1 MLIVSPQLLQRTL
14 IAFAVFALVGIA
26 WSVSAAKRDVRRGA
40 YLVLLSLSL
49 SLIFALTFPVEL
61 DLLTGSYPSIQ
72 SGIRSVEMGFS
83 LNALMRALS
92 SFADTP
98 EKVANIALY
107 VPFGFFAQVVMR
119 RGWLVVGSG
128 AALSLLVELWQCF
141 AVIRHGSVADLLHN
155 TTGVVLGVLA
165 FWVFGF
171 VSRLFRPRRAH
182 QTSSDR
188 G

>member
-92 SFADTP
+92 SF
-98 EKVANIALY
+98 
-107 VPFGFFAQVVMR
+107 
-119 RGWLVVGSG
+119 
-128 AALSLLVELWQCF
+128 C
-141 AVIRHGSVADLLHN
+141 
-155 TTGVVLGVLA
+155 
-165 FWVFGF
+165 
-171 VSRLFRPRRAH
+171 
-182 QTSSDR
+182 
-188 G
+188 